1 MEKASNSHLRTGR
14 FVRGRLLR
22 DIRGRAAGVC
32 PDARRG
38 EGPQEMQSCN
48 YDIGEV
54 ITGEFY
60 AN

>member
-38 EGPQEMQSCN
+38 EGPQEMQSRN
-48 YDIGEV
+48 YDIGR
-54 ITGEFY
+54 
-60 AN
+60 

>member
-14 FVRGRLLR
+14 FVRRPCSG
-22 DIRGRAAGVC
+22 ISG
-32 PDARRG
+32 DARPEFARMPA
-38 EGPQEMQSCN
+38 EVKEHQEMQSRN

>member
-1 MEKASNSHLRTGR
+1 MEKAPDSHLGTER

-22 DIRGRAAGVC
+22 DIRGQAAGVC

-48 YDIGEV
+48 YDMGR
-54 ITGEFY
+54 
-60 AN
+60 